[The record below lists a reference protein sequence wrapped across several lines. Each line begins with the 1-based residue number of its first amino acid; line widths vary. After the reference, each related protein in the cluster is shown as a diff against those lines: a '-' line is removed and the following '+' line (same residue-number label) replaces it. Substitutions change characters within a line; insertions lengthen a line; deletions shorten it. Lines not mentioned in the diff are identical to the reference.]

1 MNKFLILFFIFL
13 LIFSKNIY
21 SNNISVIDIEYL
33 VDNNKFYLEVLEKI
47 KNNQEK
53 YKSTLKLE
61 EKNLENQLKEIE
73 SSKVILSNNEISNM
87 IDNYNIKLQNFEND
101 VNEYNLHYQNQISS
115 IRNIIIDEIIEIIE
129 NYARA
134 NQIDL
139 ILNSKNYLMASN
151 NINITNNIE
160 TELNKIIF
168 ELKFDSFEKN

>member
-33 VDNNKFYLEVLEKI
+33 VDNNKFYLEILEKI
-47 KNNQEK
+47 KKNQEK
-53 YKSTLKLE
+53 YKNTLKQE
-61 EKNLENQLKEIE
+61 EENLENQLKEIE
-73 SSKVILSNNEISNM
+73 SSKLILSNNEIGNM

-129 NYARA
+129 NYASA

-139 ILNSKNYLMASN
+139 ILNSTNYLMASN

>member
-1 MNKFLILFFIFL
+1 LNKFLILFFIFL

>member
-1 MNKFLILFFIFL
+1 MKKFLILFFIII

-129 NYARA
+129 NYASA

-139 ILNSKNYLMASN
+139 ILNSTNYLMASN